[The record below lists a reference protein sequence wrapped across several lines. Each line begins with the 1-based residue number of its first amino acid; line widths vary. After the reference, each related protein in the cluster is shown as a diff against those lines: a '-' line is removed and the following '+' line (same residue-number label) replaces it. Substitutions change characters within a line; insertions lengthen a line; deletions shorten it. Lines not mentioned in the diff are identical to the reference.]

1 VAGAVINIIS
11 CPYCGADVIRGTDNC
26 DNCGQSLVGLLI
38 PETALSISESHF
50 SVPIS
55 AIRVS
60 RPVILTPGASLREA
74 VAAMKGDASGAAVV
88 VDNGRV
94 AGIITDRDI
103 LRRVAA
109 GSASLDQPVT
119 GYMTPDPVVL
129 RDDDTMATAL
139 HKMGA
144 GGFRHIPLTRDGE
157 LVAMVTARDIVT
169 WLLARYFDD

>member
-1 VAGAVINIIS
+1 VAGVVTNIIS
-11 CPYCGADVIRGTDNC
+11 CPYCGADVIRGSDDC

-38 PETALSISESHF
+38 TETALNISESHF

-55 AIRVS
+55 AIRLS
-60 RPVILTPGASLREA
+60 RPVVVSTGVSLREA
-74 VAAMKGDASGAAVV
+74 IDAMKGDAAGAAVI
-88 VDNGRV
+88 VDGRRV

-109 GSASLDQPVT
+109 GSASLDEPVT
-119 GYMTPDPVVL
+119 AYMTPDPVVL